1 MITKILN
8 DEEREMFNKIYEI
21 KSEIVFVKKSGHRY
35 YVSINTN
42 KYIRLKSGIAKLF
55 IGES

>member
-21 KSEIVFVKKSGHRY
+21 KSEIVFIKKSDRRY
-35 YVSINTN
+35 YVSINAN
-42 KYIRLKSGIAKLF
+42 KYIRLKSDIAKLF
-55 IGES
+55 IGEI